1 MSTAGQVCAN
11 DVILWVIFLLP
22 INIVIHGAGQC
33 LVAMGLFVGNVVGW
47 IFLSKRMN
55 SYAEISPKKIHNAPE
70 LFAARY
76 GSWKLKDL
84 VSVIW
89 IVTLGLIL
97 VSVLKVIVSVVA
109 YFMDMPESI
118 SLAIIVSFLILATIL
133 VDNKLMGII
142 KTIVFIMVIIVCLT
156 MIGLVFYRMDA
167 REILDNYR
175 RSRLAGGTSIYLN
188 ILYYDGKTVDIGSA
202 ISMTGVGLGCI
213 AMPLMY
219 KGVLNIRDIKELDV
233 GRIWAVIFEGFT
245 ILSSCILALLVVP
258 VLYPEKAWANMNSFQ
273 VYNLMLKKLLGTGTY
288 AYVFRFAALMVFIA
302 AVVVMLE
309 SFMRNICEHIRG
321 LVPAISRAGG
331 IAKLLIDIGVVVL
344 TGCCIFLVA
353 EFVEFNREHMIAEN
367 WGLCAAAL
375 AAPLFCTLT
384 YRHATGKGMY
394 AGIIA
399 GILTFVMWKYL
410 PFVNGGILGYQ
421 R

>member
-1 MSTAGQVCAN
+1 MSVFSDKRVFGIKRQNGGGVSTAGQVCAN

-202 ISMTGVGLGCI
+202 ISMTGVGFGCI
-213 AMPLMY
+213 AMPLTY
-219 KGVLNIRDIKELDV
+219 KGVLNIRGIKDLDV
-233 GRIWAVIFEGFT
+233 GR
-245 ILSSCILALLVVP
+245 L
-258 VLYPEKAWANMNSFQ
+258 
-273 VYNLMLKKLLGTGTY
+273 
-288 AYVFRFAALMVFIA
+288 
-302 AVVVMLE
+302 
-309 SFMRNICEHIRG
+309 
-321 LVPAISRAGG
+321 
-331 IAKLLIDIGVVVL
+331 
-344 TGCCIFLVA
+344 
-353 EFVEFNREHMIAEN
+353 
-367 WGLCAAAL
+367 
-375 AAPLFCTLT
+375 
-384 YRHATGKGMY
+384 
-394 AGIIA
+394 
-399 GILTFVMWKYL
+399 
-410 PFVNGGILGYQ
+410 
-421 R
+421 